1 MSQPAEFVLVHP
13 CGLRIEKGLLESDA
27 SAVDGVIVRDMK
39 TGYVWYDLPE
49 TCIAGKQIVV
59 GLCFFQRALHSIV
72 FAVSDPIYGTTWD
85 DWSES
90 KERARAEA
98 TRTWLESVGYSVGK
112 YRWGVVYA
120 EFDPRG
126 GGGGAGVRFAV

>member
-1 MSQPAEFVLVHP
+1 MLAHP
-13 CGLRIEKGLLESDA
+13 CGLRIEKGLLESEA
-27 SAVDGVIVRDMK
+27 SAVDGVVVRDMK

-49 TCIAGKQIVV
+49 ACIAGQQIVV
-59 GLCFFQRALHSIV
+59 GLCFFERALHSIV
-72 FAVSDPIYGTTWD
+72 FAVSDQLYGTSWA

-98 TRTWLESVGYSVGK
+98 TQKWLESVGYPVGE
-112 YRWGVVYA
+112 YRWGSVYA

-126 GGGGAGVRFAV
+126 GSGSAGVRFAT